1 MDCKEVRELLSA
13 QVDAELGV
21 SESMALEGHLQSCS
35 GCQTELAELAGVR
48 QRVKGEAD
56 YFIAPAYLES
66 RINAAL
72 PLPGATYR
80 ARVRWTWN
88 WLQLAP
94 SLAGALAL
102 AWGLNLTIN
111 QPSADDLVAGEVIA
125 SHVRSLMSNRVTDV
139 ASSDQHTL
147 KPWFSGKL
155 DYAPAVRDLTGQ
167 GYPLVGGRLDYVS
180 GRPVATLIYR
190 HRRHLIAV
198 YQWPGPEGRPVPP
211 IALSRQ
217 GYHIVRWSE
226 AVMARWAISD
236 LDPKELMM
244 LVEMLRVP

>member
-94 SLAGALAL
+94 SLAGVLAL

-139 ASSDQHTL
+139 ASSDQHTV
-147 KPWFSGKL
+147 KPWFNGRL
-155 DYAPAVRDLTGQ
+155 DYAPPVRDFKAD
-167 GYPLVGGRLDYVS
+167 GYPLLGGRLDYLEHRTVAALAY
-180 GRPVATLIYR
+180 GRDKHTIDLYVWPDSAAATGAR
-190 HRRHLIAV
+190 SA
-198 YQWPGPEGRPVPP
+198 EGYNV
-211 IALSRQ
+211 
-217 GYHIVRWSE
+217 VT
-226 AVMARWAISD
+226 WADRKS
-236 LDPKELMM
+236 
-244 LVEMLRVP
+244 VV